1 LQLQNRIQALAPYMN
16 MLSSALEN
24 ITESGTETEIPSF
37 PLAQLLPENQERFF
51 RYNGSLTRPP
61 CSENVVWTVLA
72 KQRIL
77 LVEQL
82 VLFFNNLKDKNGAR
96 LVRNRRVSQS
106 LGTRQVLAVTAR
118 HTAVN

>member
-1 LQLQNRIQALAPYMN
+1 MQLQNRIQALAPYMN